1 MSGKLLARRLFSSS
15 QQLMDYKLIPTT
27 VFTPLEYG
35 AVGCSEKDAI
45 IAYGKDNI
53 EVYHA
58 FYKPLEYYL
67 PQRDTGHCYIKM
79 VSDRR
84 SDRVISLHITGPNV
98 GDILQGFAVAIK

>member
-45 IAYGKDNI
+45 IAHGKDNI
-53 EVYHA
+53 EVN
-58 FYKPLEYYL
+58 KN
-67 PQRDTGHCYIKM
+67 I
-79 VSDRR
+79 
-84 SDRVISLHITGPNV
+84 ISSI
-98 GDILQGFAVAIK
+98 A